1 MQNEIVIFKALT
13 SDEALTEIE
22 LQAEKFV
29 GLTVDMNDAKE
40 RKKVKDSA
48 QLISDIL
55 KRVDRARIDHSKDY
69 KAKVEEEA
77 AMIIDRLTIANQ
89 PLTDLTDAY
98 TAKRKKILDAE
109 KARQV
114 TINLS
119 FAKLVDSA
127 MEAIGQTSSVI
138 EGIIDDVAC
147 YDFSPEVFQ
156 ERTTEAV
163 TKHSELMG
171 KLQHMLSAQTA
182 SEELESK
189 RAEVEE
195 KERLQQEAD
204 QRAVRIKRETEIAE
218 QARSEA
224 EAEAKQQAIDDKAKT
239 DKDLLES
246 EARTKLLKEQAEQ
259 QRLNNEW
266 ITYITEAYE
275 INSKI
280 DQDNHYKLLSE
291 QAETKRIADVEAARL
306 AQIKR
311 QSDEAASLKAQKE
324 RIESDNKHVGNVR
337 GEIKRLIMAEC
348 ALDETMARKVVR
360 ALLKTERITINY

>member
-22 LQAEKFV
+22 LQSEKFV
-29 GLTVDMNDAKE
+29 GLTIDMNDAEE
-40 RKKVKDSA
+40 RKKVKTSA

-55 KRVDRARIDHSKDY
+55 KRVDRARIDHTKDY

-77 AMIIDRLTIANQ
+77 AMIVDRLAAANK

-109 KARQV
+109 KARQA
-114 TINLS
+114 TIDFS
-119 FAKLVDSA
+119 FSKLVDSA

-147 YDFSPEVFQ
+147 YDFSPEIFQ

-163 TKHSELMG
+163 TKHAELMG

-195 KERLQQEAD
+195 KERLQHEAD
-204 QRAVRIKRETEIAE
+204 QKVIRIKRETEIAE
-218 QARSEA
+218 QATLESEKRHAAQLLENAERERLASIEREKQIAIDKIKA
-224 EAEAKQQAIDDKAKT
+224 EAEAKQQA
-239 DKDLLES
+239 
-246 EARTKLLKEQAEQ
+246 EQAAQSE
-259 QRLNNEW
+259 RD
-266 ITYITEAYE
+266 
-275 INSKI
+275 KI
-280 DQDNHYKLLSE
+280 AAE
-291 QAETKRIADVEAARL
+291 QAAEKSRLDKFEANKSHVGAVRK
-306 AQIKR
+306 QIK
-311 QSDEAASLKAQKE
+311 L
-324 RIESDNKHVGNVR
+324 H
-337 GEIKRLIMAEC
+337 IMA
-348 ALDETMARKVVR
+348 ATGVDNDTARNVVQS
-360 ALLKTERITINY
+360 LLMFDRITINY

>member
-22 LQAEKFV
+22 LQSEKFV
-29 GLTVDMNDAKE
+29 GLTIDMNDAEE
-40 RKKVKDSA
+40 RKKVKTSA

-55 KRVDRARIDHSKDY
+55 KRVDRARIDHTKDY

-77 AMIIDRLTIANQ
+77 AMIVDRLTLANK

-109 KARQV
+109 KARQA
-114 TINLS
+114 TIDLS
-119 FAKLVDSA
+119 FSKLVDSA

-147 YDFSPEVFQ
+147 YDFSPEIFQ

-163 TKHSELMG
+163 TKHAELMG

-195 KERLQQEAD
+195 KERLQHEAD
-204 QRAVRIKRETEIAE
+204 QKVIRIKRETEIAE
-218 QARSEA
+218 QATLESEKRHAAQLLENAERERLASIEREKQIAIDKIKA
-224 EAEAKQQAIDDKAKT
+224 EAEAKQQA
-239 DKDLLES
+239 
-246 EARTKLLKEQAEQ
+246 EQAAQSE
-259 QRLNNEW
+259 RD
-266 ITYITEAYE
+266 
-275 INSKI
+275 KI
-280 DQDNHYKLLSE
+280 AAE
-291 QAETKRIADVEAARL
+291 QAAEKSRLDKLEANKSHVGAVRK
-306 AQIKR
+306 QIK
-311 QSDEAASLKAQKE
+311 L
-324 RIESDNKHVGNVR
+324 H
-337 GEIKRLIMAEC
+337 IMA
-348 ALDETMARKVVR
+348 ATGVDNDTARNVVQSLLMLD
-360 ALLKTERITINY
+360 RITINY

>member
-13 SDEALTEIE
+13 SDESLTEIE
-22 LQAEKFV
+22 LQSEKFV

-55 KRVDRARIDHSKDY
+55 KRVDRARIDHAKDY

-77 AMIIDRLTIANQ
+77 AMIIDRLTVANK

-109 KARQV
+109 KARQA
-114 TINLS
+114 TIDLS
-119 FAKLVDSA
+119 FSKLVDSA

-147 YDFSPEVFQ
+147 YDFSPEIFQ

-163 TKHSELMG
+163 TKHAELMG
-171 KLQHMLSAQTA
+171 KLQHMLSAQSA

-195 KERLQQEAD
+195 KERLQYEAD
-204 QRAVRIKRETEIAE
+204 QRATRIKRETEIAE
-218 QARSEA
+218 QAKSEAEERHAAQLLENAEREQLASIERENQAAIDKLKA
-224 EAEAKQQAIDDKAKT
+224 EAEAKQQAEQAAQSERDKIA
-239 DKDLLES
+239 
-246 EARTKLLKEQAEQ
+246 AEQAE
-259 QRLNNEW
+259 E
-266 ITYITEAYE
+266 
-275 INSKI
+275 K
-280 DQDNHYKLLSE
+280 
-291 QAETKRIADVEAARL
+291 ARL
-306 AQIKR
+306 DKL
-311 QSDEAASLKAQKE
+311 EA
-324 RIESDNKHVGNVR
+324 NKNHAGAVR
-337 GEIKRLIMAEC
+337 KEIKHHVMLKTG
-348 ALDETMARKVVR
+348 LDDDTARKVVMS
-360 ALLKTERITINY
+360 LLKYDRITINY